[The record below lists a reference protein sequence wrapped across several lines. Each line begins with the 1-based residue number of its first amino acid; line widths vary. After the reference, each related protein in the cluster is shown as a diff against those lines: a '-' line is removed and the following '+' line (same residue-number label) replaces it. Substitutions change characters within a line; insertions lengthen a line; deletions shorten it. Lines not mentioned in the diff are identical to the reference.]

1 MEKDTNKNIRLGLF
15 VLAGTIFLIVAMYF
29 IGAKQSL
36 FTSTFRVS
44 ANFHNVDGLM
54 PGNNVRFSGIDVGT
68 VEKVEIQSDSLVK
81 VTLLIEDDA
90 RTYILKNAL
99 ASIGTDGLM
108 GNKLVNINSSHLPGP
123 QIEEGDVL
131 ESIHPIETDEMLRT
145 LNRTNEDVSTI
156 ARNLRII
163 TERVNNSNT
172 LWSLLT
178 DTTVAENVKN
188 AIVSIRITG
197 ERSAMIT
204 GDLSNIVRSVKE
216 GKGSLGALITDTA
229 LSHKLNQTIVQIRL
243 ISDTMA
249 YISGDLK
256 YVSGKIRNGEG
267 AIGTILMDTT
277 FAGNLNQSVINIRNS
292 SKGLDENM
300 QALKSSFLLKKYFR
314 KQEKL
319 KKAAAKP

>member
-1 MEKDTNKNIRLGLF
+1 MLKDTNKNLRLGIF
-15 VLAGTIFLIVAMYF
+15 VLAGTLFLIIAMYF

-36 FTSTFRVS
+36 FTSTFRIS

-54 PGNNVRFSGIDVGT
+54 PGNNVRFAGIDVGT
-68 VEKVEIQSDSLVK
+68 VEKVEILSDSTVK
-81 VTLLIEDDA
+81 VTLLIEEDS
-90 RTYILKNAL
+90 RSFILNNAL

-108 GNKLVNINSSHLPGP
+108 GNKLVNINSAHKPGKP
-123 QIEEGDVL
+123 IQEGDVL

-188 AIVSIRITG
+188 AIISIRITG

-204 GDLSNIVRSVKE
+204 GDLSNIVKSVKE
-216 GKGSLGALITDTA
+216 GKGSLGALIMDSA
-229 LSHKLNQTIVQIRL
+229 LSHKLNQTIVKIRL
-243 ISDTMA
+243 VSDTMA

-267 AIGTILMDTT
+267 AVGTILMDTT
-277 FAGNLNQSVINIRNS
+277 FAGNLNQTMINLRKS
-292 SKGLDENM
+292 SKSLDENM
-300 QALKSSFLLKKYFR
+300 EALKGSILLKKYFR
-314 KQEKL
+314 KQEKK
-319 KKAAAKP
+319 KKAAAAP